1 MRVLVHFALVVVL
14 THGLAG
20 AEHSWKP
27 GVWAFPA
34 DGRTY
39 VVESATDFITGETT
53 ESDTNALTVTVG
65 DAVQYALEQSTL
77 VVLDAQKREHTLR
90 LVGSV
95 RKYSS
100 NYSAAGGG
108 HYIKSVARDGS
119 RVTLEDGSRWDVDA
133 RLRFAVAEWA
143 PDDLISIRRS
153 NDDDAFAFEID
164 NTSRDDGALANHL
177 IR

>member
-1 MRVLVHFALVVVL
+1 MRVLSSLALVLAL

-20 AEHSWKP
+20 AEHTWKP

-39 VVESATDFITGETT
+39 VVESATDFITGEVA
-53 ESDTNALTVTVG
+53 ESDTSTITVTVG
-65 DAVQYALEQSTL
+65 DAVQYAVEQSTL
-77 VVLDAQKREHTLR
+77 VLLDGQNREHTLR
-90 LVGSV
+90 LVGSA

-100 NYSAAGGG
+100 TYSAAGGG

-119 RVTLEDGSRWDVDA
+119 RVTLEDGSRWDIDA

-153 NDDDAFAFEID
+153 NDEAAFAFEID